1 MVVYPDDGSYFDN
14 GQGYKLGYQI
24 SRLIRN
30 LEILG
35 IMEVESY
42 DQDVSTLD
50 ELLYQFG
57 FDSLD
62 EEKVIDMDFDD
73 FDREDDFRRELMR
86 EVIQQERSEIRD
98 KLRALGVDFEEERVV
113 VFDE

>member
-1 MVVYPDDGSYFDN
+1 MVEYPKQDFQN
-14 GQGYKLGYQI
+14 FEEEEAYKEGYQI
-24 SRLIRN
+24 SRLIRD

-35 IMEVESY
+35 IIEGESY

-86 EVIQQERSEIRD
+86 EVIEQERKEIVD
-98 KLRALGVDFEEERVV
+98 KLRALGVDLKLKE
-113 VFDE
+113 

>member
-1 MVVYPDDGSYFDN
+1 MVEYPEQDFQNFEEEEAYN
-14 GQGYKLGYQI
+14 QGYQI
-24 SRLIRN
+24 SRLIRD

-35 IMEVESY
+35 IIEGESY

-57 FDSLD
+57 FESLD
-62 EEKVIDMDFDD
+62 EEKVIDMDFND

-86 EVIQQERSEIRD
+86 EVIEQERKEIVD
-98 KLRALGVDFEEERVV
+98 KLRASGVDFKLRQFKE
-113 VFDE
+113 